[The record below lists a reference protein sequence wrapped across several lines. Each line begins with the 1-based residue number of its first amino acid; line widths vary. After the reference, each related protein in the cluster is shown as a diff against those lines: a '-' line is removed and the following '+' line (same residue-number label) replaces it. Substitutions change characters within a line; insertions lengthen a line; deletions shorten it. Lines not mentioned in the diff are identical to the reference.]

1 MTADTVSGKMC
12 IFEGQILITM
22 GKDRF
27 DIKEKEGVRA
37 RSSIELAKKW

>member
-12 IFEGQILITM
+12 IFEGQIFITM

-27 DIKEKEGVRA
+27 DIKEKEGMRG

>member
-1 MTADTVSGKMC
+1 MTADTVSEKKC
-12 IFEGQILITM
+12 IFEGQILISM

-27 DIKEKEGVRA
+27 DIKEKEGVRD

>member
-1 MTADTVSGKMC
+1 MTADKVSGKMC

-22 GKDRF
+22 VKDRF
-27 DIKEKEGVRA
+27 DIKEKEGVRD